1 MTWYSILIICH
12 FVSTVSRDMNLSSA
26 HALAASL
33 SEMIRPR
40 TFMITG
46 ATDGIGKHTAQR
58 LASDGH
64 ALLIHG
70 RKSIE
75 NKVPVSIVED
85 LKERGAAKVAY
96 LQADLNDLQQV

>member
-1 MTWYSILIICH
+1 
-12 FVSTVSRDMNLSSA
+12 
-26 HALAASL
+26 
-33 SEMIRPR
+33 
-40 TFMITG
+40 MITG

-70 RKSIE
+70 RKPIT
-75 NKVPVSIVED
+75 NKVAGAILED

-96 LQADLNDLQQV
+96 LQADLNDLHQV